1 MLSLACGNILSLLI
15 GPSGAHMGQE
25 TSCPTFTGFLKDSTS
40 PWGFGKT
47 HPILFCSFLFLKS
60 PGIKLGVCVL
70 FVFGVCVCLSVRVV
84 FHCQELLNRKLSR
97 MPSSE
102 EATMVTWEE
111 LEQAI
116 TDGWK
121 VSQTINKG
129 GGSWGWAVVLEGAPE
144 PHSVLLCGYL

>member
-1 MLSLACGNILSLLI
+1 MCCL
-15 GPSGAHMGQE
+15 
-25 TSCPTFTGFLKDSTS
+25 
-40 PWGFGKT
+40 
-47 HPILFCSFLFLKS
+47 CS
-60 PGIKLGVCVL
+60 
-70 FVFGVCVCLSVRVV
+70 VCVCLSVRVV

-129 GGSWGWAVVLEGAPE
+129 RS
-144 PHSVLLCGYL
+144 LLSLKLRSLSFQITIVKIYNVPMESKDSDEDKIKNCTDT

>member
-1 MLSLACGNILSLLI
+1 MCGVYVCL
-15 GPSGAHMGQE
+15 
-25 TSCPTFTGFLKDSTS
+25 C
-40 PWGFGKT
+40 
-47 HPILFCSFLFLKS
+47 
-60 PGIKLGVCVL
+60 VCVHECT
-70 FVFGVCVCLSVRVV
+70 CVCPPVYVCMVGACAVGITVCMCTCVMCVRLCVWAFLCV
-84 FHCQELLNRKLSR
+84 SQC
-97 MPSSE
+97 
-102 EATMVTWEE
+102 MVTWEE

>member
-1 MLSLACGNILSLLI
+1 
-15 GPSGAHMGQE
+15 
-25 TSCPTFTGFLKDSTS
+25 
-40 PWGFGKT
+40 
-47 HPILFCSFLFLKS
+47 
-60 PGIKLGVCVL
+60 
-70 FVFGVCVCLSVRVV
+70 
-84 FHCQELLNRKLSR
+84 

-121 VSQTINKG
+121 VSQTENKG

>member
-1 MLSLACGNILSLLI
+1 M
-15 GPSGAHMGQE
+15 
-25 TSCPTFTGFLKDSTS
+25 
-40 PWGFGKT
+40 
-47 HPILFCSFLFLKS
+47 
-60 PGIKLGVCVL
+60 L